1 MEQSSEVSSS
11 TSSAASSST
20 RRNRDEEVQGIFE
33 ELKEQHLSKY
43 DDSRL
48 RLWARMIASN
58 IHADYSNPP
67 NVPIFNRSMLNVRN
81 NQ

>member
-48 RLWARMIASN
+48 RLWARMIA
-58 IHADYSNPP
+58 DYSNPP